1 MGGPPRLL
9 RLGHLERLPHRLR
22 HNLRADELRV
32 PLHRRS
38 EERDQVAV
46 LNSAL
51 ERVYAALLRL
61 ELNGGHLQFEIE
73 SNALNSRDFLEG
85 LG

>member
-1 MGGPPRLL
+1 MVRSFAVDSISKQFISRLQ
-9 RLGHLERLPHRLR
+9 
-22 HNLRADELRV
+22 D
-32 PLHRRS
+32 
-38 EERDQVAV
+38 
-46 LNSAL
+46 SAL

-73 SNALNSRDFLEG
+73 SNALDPRDCLEE